1 MTIHIIQTTMLI
13 LYLFVLGCTILVLL
27 HIFKTPAEEDSVEV
41 SEKSTNTLKRTNFEN
56 ANIVTCNRSD
66 NTCVAIFKN
75 PLDRRTHYY
84 RTRLRGTLFFSKVQT
99 LPLSK

>member
-1 MTIHIIQTTMLI
+1 MLI

-27 HIFKTPAEEDSVEV
+27 YIFKAPSDKDSVKV
-41 SEKSTNTLKRTNFEN
+41 NEKSTNTPIKTNFES

-75 PLDRRTHYY
+75 PLDRKVHYY
-84 RTRLRGTLFFSKVQT
+84 RTRLRGKKFLA
-99 LPLSK
+99 LSFLKIRYFALKK